1 MLRIPVSILTNSLQ
15 PMNND
20 LLKVGVVSLDIAF
33 ADKQANLLRVKT
45 ILEEWGSKVDVLVLP
60 ELFSTSFVSD
70 TETLAEIAE
79 GDNGSTIKTLR
90 ALAREYDVLLSGS
103 YIALI
108 EGAYFNRGF
117 MLAPDGE
124 ARFYNK
130 RHLFGL
136 SEESLLFKAGN
147 DRPPVMNYRGW
158 NVAMIVCYDLRFPVW
173 CRRHDDHCQYDLMLV
188 VANWPQS
195 REYAWNHLLI
205 ARAIENQS
213 YLVGD
218 NRSGSDRYGE
228 YDGMSVVYDMGGYP
242 IGEAVSNEM
251 YIATL
256 SLSRLQQSRE
266 RWPIARDADNF
277 KTL

>member
-1 MLRIPVSILTNSLQ
+1 
-15 PMNND
+15 MNND
-20 LLKVGVVSLDIAF
+20 ILTVGVVSLDIVF
-33 ADKQANLLRVKT
+33 ADKRANINRVKSV
-45 ILEEWGSKVDVLVLP
+45 LEEWGSRVDVLVLP
-60 ELFSTSFVSD
+60 ELFSSAFVSD
-70 TETLAEIAE
+70 PESLASIAE
-79 GDNGSTIKTLR
+79 DDNGETIRSLR
-90 ALAREYDVLLSGS
+90 ALAASYNVLLAGS
-103 YIALI
+103 YIASI
-108 EGAYFNRGF
+108 GGAYYNRGF
-117 MLAPDGE
+117 MLSPDGE
-124 ARFYNK
+124 ACFYNK

-136 SEESLLFKAGN
+136 SEESLLFKAG
-147 DRPPVMNYRGW
+147 DELPPVMKFRGW

-195 REYAWNHLLI
+195 RQYAWHHLLI

-213 YLVGD
+213 YVVGD
-218 NRSGSDRYGE
+218 NRSGNDRYGE

-242 IGEAVSNEM
+242 VGEAVSDEM
-251 YIATL
+251 YVASL